1 MDESGSV
8 RGQKGPRVVKAGR
21 LAAMSLKSGLLAGAA
36 ALALFG
42 GSAHAQI
49 TLPTPQPLHPA
60 PPAPPP
66 PVVEDDGLGGGG
78 FYLEADRLFRD
89 DIHHTTRAEGAVEA
103 RYEGKVLHAEEVDY
117 DSDTGVVTARGHVQV
132 IEPDGR
138 VQFADAITL
147 DKDLSAGV
155 ALGFS
160 SRMEGNVK
168 IAAARARRQSADVT
182 ELDDVIYTPCATC
195 AENGSKTPTWSIKA
209 SKVVEDRKHETISFQ
224 HAVIQVKGVGVF
236 YLPRLWMAD
245 PSAAHKQGFLLP
257 TVTFSGERGFSYQ
270 QPYYIPI
277 TNHQDIIISPQI
289 NSKVNPFLNIDYRE
303 RFYSGWIDV
312 RAGYTYDRDFTSGG
326 TKFGPD
332 TSRSYILG
340 SGVFNLSP
348 TWQWGFT
355 AEQTSDKLL
364 FQKYSV
370 PDVFANENLSDRG
383 LYAAD
388 DLRLISQLY
397 AVHQND
403 TSYLSVAA
411 ISVQGLRATD
421 DQSTFPTIA
430 PLIEAHWEP
439 DMEILGGRLRLDGSA
454 VALTRSQAPDTLAP
468 SGSPP
473 IAGLDSRRATA
484 SLDWQSTFTLSNGLR
499 IQPFVDGRF
508 DLYNTAG
515 LPGSPSGGT
524 VAREIGWVGANFSYP
539 LFKQVNDVTYVLE
552 PLAQVEVAPN
562 TQLNP
567 LIPNEDSEVWE
578 FDDTNLF
585 SVNRSPGYDL
595 YEGGQSVTLAGRA
608 TAMLGDGRSASLLFG
623 RRLGFESDPAVP
635 SRTGLAT
642 ALSDYIIAFEATP
655 VQGITVFTKM
665 RMNSASFGIDRL
677 ETGVN
682 FSTDRASGY
691 ISYLDEA
698 NSPLGGPVRSIDVHG
713 EVYPFK
719 HWGVTTYGIVDSG
732 TWRREEIGLIYRD
745 DCVRVEVLYR
755 HDDTFNGTLGP
766 STSVVLRLKLATL
779 GNSS

>member
-1 MDESGSV
+1 
-8 RGQKGPRVVKAGR
+8 VVKTGR
-21 LAAMSLKSGLLAGAA
+21 FTAIFARKGLLAGAA
-36 ALALFG
+36 GIAMLG
-42 GSAHAQI
+42 GYAHAQI
-49 TLPTPQPLHPA
+49 TLPTLQPLHPA
-60 PPAPPP
+60 PPPPP
-66 PVVEDDGLGGGG
+66 AAVVEDDGLGGGG
-78 FYLEADRLFRD
+78 FYIEADRLFRD
-89 DIHHTTRAEGAVEA
+89 DIHHTTRAEGSVEA
-103 RYEGKVLHAEEVDY
+103 RYEGKVLRADEVDY
-117 DSDTGVVTARGHVQV
+117 DSDTGIVSARGHVQI
-132 IEPDGR
+132 IEADGK
-138 VQFADAITL
+138 VQFADAATL
-147 DKDLSAGV
+147 DKDMSEGV

-160 SRMEGNVK
+160 ARMEDNVK
-168 IAAARARRQSADVT
+168 IAAARAHRQSADVT

-209 SKVVEDRKHETISFQ
+209 SKVVEDHKHETISFQ

-245 PSAAHKQGFLLP
+245 PAAAHKQGFLLP

-277 TNHQDIIISPQI
+277 TPYQDIIVSPQI

-303 RFYSGWIDV
+303 RFYSGWIDI
-312 RAGYTYDRDFTSGG
+312 RAGYTFDRDFTSGG

-340 SGVFNLSP
+340 SGVFNINP
-348 TWQWGFT
+348 NWIWGFT

-370 PDVFANENLSDRG
+370 PDVFANETLSDRG

-397 AVHQND
+397 TVRQDD

-411 ISVQGLRATD
+411 ISVQGLRTTD

-439 DMEILGGRLRLDGSA
+439 DMAILGGRLRLDGSA

-468 SGSPP
+468 AGTPP
-473 IAGLDSRRATA
+473 VAGLDSRRATA

-499 IQPFVDGRF
+499 VLPFVDGRF

-515 LPGSPSGGT
+515 LPSTPSGGT
-524 VAREIGWVGANFSYP
+524 IGREIGWVGANFSYP
-539 LFKQVNDVTYVLE
+539 LFKQVNDVTYILE
-552 PLAQVEVAPN
+552 PLAQVEIAPN
-562 TQLNP
+562 TRANP
-567 LIPNEDSEVWE
+567 LIPDEDSEVWE

-585 SVNRSPGYDL
+585 NVNRSPGYDL

-608 TAMLGDGRSASLLFG
+608 TAMFGDGRSASLLFG
-623 RRLGFESDPAVP
+623 RRLAFESDPAVP
-635 SRTGLAT
+635 ARTGLET

-655 VQGITVFTKM
+655 VKGITVFSKM
-665 RMNSASFGIDRL
+665 RMNSETFAVDRL
-677 ETGVN
+677 ETGAN

-691 ISYLDEA
+691 ISYLQEA
-698 NSPLGGPVRSIDVHG
+698 DSPLGGPTHSVDVHG
-713 EVYPFK
+713 ELYPLK

>member
-1 MDESGSV
+1 
-8 RGQKGPRVVKAGR
+8 VVKTGR
-21 LAAMSLKSGLLAGAA
+21 FAAILTKSGLVAGAA
-36 ALALFG
+36 GIAVLG

-49 TLPTPQPLHPA
+49 TLPSLQPMH
-60 PPAPPP
+60 PAPPP
-66 PVVEDDGLGGGG
+66 PPAAVVEDDGLAGGG
-78 FYLEADRLFRD
+78 FYLEADSLFRD
-89 DIHHTTRAEGAVEA
+89 DIRHTTRAEGSVEA
-103 RYEGKVLHAEEVDY
+103 RYQGKVLRADEVDY
-117 DSDTGVVTARGHVQV
+117 DSDTGIVTARGHVQI

-138 VQFADAITL
+138 VQFADATTL
-147 DKDLSAGV
+147 DKDMSEGV

-160 SRMEGNVK
+160 ARLEQNVK
-168 IAAARARRQSADVT
+168 IAAARAHRQSADLT

-195 AENGSKTPTWSIKA
+195 VEGGSKTPTWSIKA
-209 SKVVEDRKHETISFQ
+209 SKVVEDHKHQTISFR
-224 HAVIQVKGVGVF
+224 HAVIQVKGVGIF
-236 YLPRLWMAD
+236 YLPVLWTAD
-245 PSAAHKQGFLLP
+245 PSATRKAGLLLP

-277 TNHQDIIISPQI
+277 TPYQDIIISPQI

-303 RFYSGWIDV
+303 RFYSGWLDI

-348 TWQWGFT
+348 IWQWGFT

-370 PDVFANENLSDRG
+370 PDVFANESLSDRG

-397 AVHQND
+397 TVRQD
-403 TSYLSVAA
+403 QTSYLSVAA
-411 ISVQGLRATD
+411 ISVQGLRTTD
-421 DQSTFPTIA
+421 TQSTFPTIA

-468 SGSPP
+468 PTSPP
-473 IAGLDSRRATA
+473 VAGLDSRRATA
-484 SLDWQSTFTLSNGLR
+484 SLDWQSTLTLSNGLR

-515 LPGSPSGGT
+515 LPGAPSGGT
-524 VAREIGWVGANFSYP
+524 VPREIGWVGANFSYP
-539 LFKQVNDVTYVLE
+539 LFKQVNDVTYILE

-562 TQLNP
+562 TKLNP
-567 LIPNEDSEVWE
+567 LIPDEDSEVWE

-585 SVNRSPGYDL
+585 NVNRSPGYDL

-608 TAMLGDGRSASLLFG
+608 TAVLGDGRTASLLFG

-635 SRTGLAT
+635 PRTGLAT
-642 ALSDYIIAFEATP
+642 ALSDYIIDFEATP
-655 VQGITVFTKM
+655 VKGITVFSKM
-665 RMNSASFGIDRL
+665 RMNSATFGVDRL
-677 ETGVN
+677 ETGAN

-691 ISYLDEA
+691 ISYLEEA
-698 NSPLGGPVRSIDVHG
+698 DSPLGGPVRSIDFHG
-713 EVYPFK
+713 EVYPLK

-732 TWRREEIGLIYRD
+732 TWRREEIGLVYRD
-745 DCVRVEVLYR
+745 DCVRVEVIYR
-755 HDDTFNGTLGP
+755 HDDTQNGTLGP